1 MSLSNA
7 AAMPAVVAPPV
18 NPVAVVETAGSGAA
32 TSEEAGTLQRFK
44 NISAI
49 QDSLKS
55 IQYGTVAETEHG
67 RHHRRRENVPYRG
80 ST

>member
-1 MSLSNA
+1 
-7 AAMPAVVAPPV
+7 MPAVVVPPV
-18 NPVAVVETAGSGAA
+18 NPVAVAETAGSGAA

-55 IQYGTVAETEHG
+55 FQHGTVAETEHG
-67 RHHRRRENVPYRG
+67 RRHRNRETISQAHRG
-80 ST
+80 RVSQ